1 MEQLRAAHII
11 SVIILLLLSLHVA
24 AQDRVVFPDGKSIA
38 VSVTDTQG
46 DSIRF
51 VAEGVPTARLKKDV
65 MLVVYEDGRT
75 EMYNQY
81 QRKLTRSDNTWSPH
95 TIAMGPVYFIPV
107 RSEVYSKPDGF
118 DFKAGFGGSIMYQYN
133 FQKVRHL
140 SLRATL
146 EYQTATGRGDT
157 VGTGV
162 ARMQLVPLTVGLKFY
177 PGKRKNIYFVADL
190 GAAFTAYRAE
200 FNTSDLQ
207 RTDVKNE
214 VGFTAGFGLGYD
226 FRITDDWHIGLDHT
240 VRWLKASDRNDSSSN
255 FYLRVLYNL

>member
-1 MEQLRAAHII
+1 MKKPL
-11 SVIILLLLSLHVA
+11 SVLLLTLFAATSF
-24 AQDRVVFPDGKSIA
+24 AQDKLVLPNGKSIEG
-38 VSVTDTQG
+38 SVNNTEG
-46 DSIRF
+46 DSIRY
-51 VAEGVPTARLKKDV
+51 KKDGVFEAMPKKEV

-75 EMYNQY
+75 EMFNEY
-81 QRKLTRSDNTWSPH
+81 QRKLTKSDNTWSPH
-95 TIAMGPVYFIPV
+95 TIAIGPVYFIPV

-146 EYQTATGRGDT
+146 EYQTATGKGDT
-157 VGTGV
+157 LGTGL

-190 GAAFTAYRAE
+190 GGAFTAYKARFATE
-200 FNTSDLQ
+200 TTN
-207 RTDVKNE
+207 RTDTKNE
-214 VGFTAGFGLGYD
+214 LGFTAGFGLGYD
-226 FRITDDWHIGLDHT
+226 IRVTDRWHIEIDHT

-255 FYLRVLYNL
+255 FFVRVLYNL